1 MKKCFFFVMLV
12 ILSCKKETIPDPD
25 PAQLVGPENNNTCTT
40 AIVLN
45 LQQSQVNFSW
55 QEAQH
60 TNLYELVV
68 RDILTSVD
76 QKKETDRL
84 FSAVTLDRGKPYA
97 WWVNS
102 ISDQTETIT
111 KSQVW
116 TFYLEGDQSS
126 SHFPFPA
133 KLVSPAYNAQVSLE
147 GGTYLLRW
155 EAVDL
160 DNDIE
165 NYDLYLGADPEELAL
180 VAEKITT
187 PSKQVSL
194 NSNQYYYWKVLTR
207 DGEGNVSHSAVGV
220 FKTSP

>member
-1 MKKCFFFVMLV
+1 
-12 ILSCKKETIPDPD
+12 
-25 PAQLVGPENNNTCTT
+25 
-40 AIVLN
+40 
-45 LQQSQVNFSW
+45 
-55 QEAQH
+55 
-60 TNLYELVV
+60 
-68 RDILTSVD
+68 
-76 QKKETDRL
+76 
-84 FSAVTLDRGKPYA
+84 
-97 WWVNS
+97 
-102 ISDQTETIT
+102 
-111 KSQVW
+111 
-116 TFYLEGDQSS
+116 
-126 SHFPFPA
+126 
-133 KLVSPAYNAQVSLE
+133 VSLE